1 MRNSDYCWI
10 KKSLIRTKTFCV
22 YFFLFFSYNYSY
34 SQKVIQIDKIE
45 GCQVL
50 YPNLTIEEAQFK
62 AVTQAKINALQ
73 EAGIAEQISSNQY
86 YEVER
91 SVRVNKDKF
100 YESTTSDIKGEIVK
114 FNLLEY
120 KQSVGSTGEILI
132 CAQINVSVLKHD
144 ISKINSNNLEFS
156 GIQDKYKK
164 GEPIEFRLKSSSD
177 LFYWVF
183 LIDSDEKY
191 QLIYPMTKY
200 ESNSILK
207 NQEIILPN
215 SKDYKWN
222 VDTTKS
228 EELNSILVVYSNIN
242 YLIDNKINDFN
253 SWSDWFQKME
263 YSSRN
268 KIIKPFK
275 IYK

>member
-1 MRNSDYCWI
+1 
-10 KKSLIRTKTFCV
+10 
-22 YFFLFFSYNYSY
+22 
-34 SQKVIQIDKIE
+34 
-45 GCQVL
+45 
-50 YPNLTIEEAQFK
+50 
-62 AVTQAKINALQ
+62 
-73 EAGIAEQISSNQY
+73 
-86 YEVER
+86 
-91 SVRVNKDKF
+91 
-100 YESTTSDIKGEIVK
+100 
-114 FNLLEY
+114 
-120 KQSVGSTGEILI
+120 
-132 CAQINVSVLKHD
+132 
-144 ISKINSNNLEFS
+144 
-156 GIQDKYKK
+156 
-164 GEPIEFRLKSSSD
+164 
-177 LFYWVF
+177 
-183 LIDSDEKY
+183 
-191 QLIYPMTKY
+191 MTKY

-228 EELNSILVVYSNIN
+228 EELNSILVVYSNVN